1 MSNFNDV
8 INLIYS
14 IDDRKL
20 LEDFLLGLTTASERS
35 ELIQRVEIVKRLIA
49 GQAQHTI
56 ASDLGVGIATVTR
69 GSKELSDGRF
79 KVLKDK
85 S

>member
-8 INLIYS
+8 IDLIYS

-20 LEDFLLGLTTASERS
+20 LEDFLIGLTTASERS

-49 GQAQHTI
+49 GQPQHTI

-69 GSKELSDGRF
+69 GSKELSAGRF
-79 KVLKDK
+79 KVLKD
-85 S
+85 